1 MPVAESAAWTISAR
15 GIIPLVANKGEL
27 QAMAEEWFAE
37 QLAPKSA
44 AALRHAAAAA
54 RLGLVAHVRKLLPEL
69 ERLYLEDLMRT
80 HDAVEGIDA
89 FLAKRAP
96 SWTDR

>member
-1 MPVAESAAWTISAR
+1 MLAGR
-15 GIIPLVANKGEL
+15 GQL
-27 QAMAEEWFAE
+27 QTQVEGWFA
-37 QLAPKSA
+37 QHVASKSA
-44 AALRHAAAAA
+44 AALRHAVAAA
-54 RLGLVAHVRKLLPEL
+54 RMGLIAHVRSLLPQL

-89 FLAKRAP
+89 FMAKRRP